1 MPELPEVETVRR
13 GIAPVLEGAIFTKVV
28 ARRKNLRIPIPENF
42 SSALTGKKVL
52 SVGRRSKYILLYI
65 EDGPVVILHLGM
77 SGKVTLYKHEKA
89 GVPKLGKHDHLIF
102 DTDSGMRMI
111 YTDPRRFGLITFAD
125 PDTLEDHAL
134 LASMGPEPLSNSFH
148 ADYLRDKLAN
158 RKSPIK
164 NVLLDQK
171 VIAGLG
177 NIYVC
182 EALFRS
188 HINPE
193 RHATSLSE
201 KDIESLVPIINDI
214 IREAIASGGSTLK
227 DYAQVDGELGYFQ
240 HSFQAYGRE
249 GKPCLSQGCSGTIER
264 IAQSGRSTF
273 YCKSCQ
279 I

>member
-13 GIAPVLEGAIFTKVV
+13 GIAPLLEGAIFTKAE
-28 ARRKNLRIPIPENF
+28 ARRPNLRIAIPDNF
-42 SSALTGKKVL
+42 SKELTGKKIL
-52 SVGRRSKYILLYI
+52 SVGRRSKYILMYI
-65 EDGPVVILHLGM
+65 EEGPVVILHLGM
-77 SGKVTLYKHEKA
+77 SGKVTLYRHGKDDIPE
-89 GVPKLGKHDHLIF
+89 VGKHDHLIF
-102 DTDSGMRMI
+102 ETDSGVRMV
-111 YTDPRRFGLITFAD
+111 YTDPRRFGLITFAEAD
-125 PDTLEDHAL
+125 NLDAHPL

-148 ADYLRDKLAN
+148 ADYLVNRLAG

-182 EALFRS
+182 EALFRARI
-188 HINPE
+188 HPE
-193 RHATSLSE
+193 RKAS
-201 KDIESLVPIINDI
+201 DIDNKEIAMLVPVINDV
-214 IREAIASGGSTLK
+214 IREAIEAGGSTLK

-249 GKPCLSQGCSGTIER
+249 DERCINEGCDDTIVR

-273 YCKSCQ
+273 FCKSCQ
-279 I
+279 K

>member
-13 GIAPVLEGAIFTKVV
+13 GIAPVLEGAKFTKVT

-42 SSALTGKKVL
+42 SSALTGKKIIK
-52 SVGRRSKYILLYI
+52 VGRRSKYILMHI

-77 SGKVTLYKHEKA
+77 SGKVTLYSLDKDS
-89 GVPKLGKHDHLIF
+89 VPELGKHDHLIF
-102 DTDSGMRMI
+102 DIDNGMRMV
-111 YTDPRRFGLITFAD
+111 YTDPRRFGLVTFAD
-125 PDTLEDHAL
+125 PDILETHPL

-148 ADYLRDKLAN
+148 ADYLRDKLAK

-171 VIAGLG
+171 IIAGLG

-182 EALFRS
+182 EALFRA

-193 RHATSLSE
+193 RSAVTLSE
-201 KDIESLVPIINDI
+201 KNIETLIPIINDI

-249 GKPCLSQGCSGTIER
+249 GKPCLNQGCGDTIVR

>member
-13 GIAPVLEGAIFTKVV
+13 GIAPVLEGAKLVKVM
-28 ARRKNLRIPIPENF
+28 ARRKNLRIPIPDNF
-42 SSALTGKKVL
+42 SAALTGKKIL
-52 SVGRRSKYILLYI
+52 KVGRRSKYILLYI

-77 SGKVTLYKHEKA
+77 SGKVTLYNLA
-89 GVPKLGKHDHLIF
+89 GSHVPEFGKHDHLIF
-102 DTDSGMRMI
+102 ETECGMRMV
-111 YTDPRRFGLITFAD
+111 YNDPRRFGLVTFAELD
-125 PDTLEDHAL
+125 NLDDHPL
-134 LASMGPEPLSNSFH
+134 LASMGPEPLTNSFH
-148 ADYLRDKLAN
+148 ADYLGDKLAR

-164 NVLLDQK
+164 NALLDQK
-171 VIAGLG
+171 IIAGLG

-182 EALFRS
+182 EALFRA

-193 RHATSLSE
+193 RHACKISHHE
-201 KDIESLVPIINDI
+201 IDMLVPIINDI
-214 IREAIASGGSTLK
+214 IREAIAAGGSTLK

-249 GKPCLSQGCSGTIER
+249 HQPCLNQDCSGTIVR

-279 I
+279 T

>member
-1 MPELPEVETVRR
+1 MPEVETVRR
-13 GIAPVLEGAIFTKVV
+13 GIAPVLEGAKFTKVT
-28 ARRKNLRIPIPENF
+28 ARRKNLRIPIPEDF

-52 SVGRRSKYILLYI
+52 SVGRRSKYILIYI

-77 SGKVTLYKHEKA
+77 SGKVTLLKLNKDTDTE
-89 GVPKLGKHDHLIF
+89 LGKHDHLIF
-102 DTDSGMRMI
+102 DTDTGMRMV
-111 YTDPRRFGLITFAD
+111 YTDPRRFGLVTFAD
-125 PDTLEDHAL
+125 PDTLESHAL
-134 LASMGPEPLSNSFH
+134 IANMGPEPLSNSFH
-148 ADYLRDKLAN
+148 ADYLKEKLAN

-182 EALFRS
+182 EALFRAR
-188 HINPE
+188 INPE
-193 RHATSLSE
+193 RQANTLSDDE
-201 KDIESLVPIINDI
+201 VEALVPIINDI

-249 GKPCLSQGCSGTIER
+249 GKSCLNQGCSGTILR

>member
-13 GIAPVLEGAIFTKVV
+13 GIAPVLEGARFLKVQ
-28 ARRKNLRIPIPENF
+28 ARRKDLRIPIPDDF
-42 SSALTGKKVL
+42 SFELTGKKIIK
-52 SVGRRSKYILLYI
+52 VGRRSKYILIHI

-77 SGKVTLYKHEKA
+77 SGKVTLYKLDEGA
-89 GVPKLGKHDHLIF
+89 TPEIGKHDHLIF
-102 DTDSGMRMI
+102 ETDGGMRMI
-111 YTDPRRFGLITFAD
+111 YTDPRRFGLVTFAD
-125 PDTLEDHAL
+125 PDKLDEHPL

-148 ADYLRDKLAN
+148 SDYLMEKLAK

-171 VIAGLG
+171 IIAGLG

-182 EALFRS
+182 EALFRA

-193 RHATSLSE
+193 RHAATLNKRE
-201 KDIESLVPIINDI
+201 VEALVPIINDI
-214 IREAIASGGSTLK
+214 IREAIAAGGSSLK

-240 HSFQAYGRE
+240 HQFQAYGRE
-249 GKPCLSQGCSGTIER
+249 DQACINQGCGGTIDR

-273 YCKSCQ
+273 YCKRCQ
-279 I
+279 L

>member
-13 GIAPVLEGAIFTKVV
+13 GIAPVLEGAKFTKVK
-28 ARRKNLRIPIPENF
+28 ARRKNLRIPIPEDF

-52 SVGRRSKYILLYI
+52 SVGRRSKYILMHV

-77 SGKVTLYKHEKA
+77 SGKVTLFKHDKGATTE
-89 GVPKLGKHDHLIF
+89 LGKHDHLIF
-102 DTDSGMRMI
+102 DVDNGMRMI
-111 YTDPRRFGLITFAD
+111 YTDPRRFGLVTFAD
-125 PDTLEDHAL
+125 PDALEDHAL
-134 LASMGPEPLSNSFH
+134 LANMGPEPLSNNFH
-148 ADYLRDKLAN
+148 ANYLREKLEN

-164 NVLLDQK
+164 NALLDQK
-171 VIAGLG
+171 IIAGLG

-182 EALFRS
+182 EALFRAR
-188 HINPE
+188 INPE
-193 RHATSLSE
+193 RRANTLSNDE
-201 KDIESLVPIINDI
+201 VETLVPIINDI

-249 GKPCLSQGCSGTIER
+249 GKPCLNQDCSGTILR
-264 IAQSGRSTF
+264 IVQSGRSTF